1 MIAALEGTAAP
12 SATSASFP
20 EMRNLKEVS
29 YHLSFPGVA
38 SRLRSLFAGIQPAG
52 STDRRHFPQ
61 LTVGYF
67 PRISFSPRVQK
78 FSFQVADVL
87 VKTARA

>member
-52 STDRRHFPQ
+52 STDHRHFPQ